1 MKNIFEFH
9 PGIINGWIFLV
20 IFLLVNIIF
29 ILQFPKH
36 FSKRLFELPPFQT
49 KLQFIISVFYA
60 LSLNSTMLYSIF
72 VSIKTNGIGIWI
84 GSSIF
89 AISIVLFSIA
99 LINYAT
105 TNPNMP
111 VTKGIYKLTRNPQ
124 QVFAGL
130 MWIGAGIAMQSY
142 IIIISF
148 SIQFVL
154 LYPSLLAQEKFCINK
169 YGNQYKHYMKST
181 PRYLFI

>member
-1 MKNIFEFH
+1 
-9 PGIINGWIFLV
+9 
-20 IFLLVNIIF
+20 
-29 ILQFPKH
+29 
-36 FSKRLFELPPFQT
+36 
-49 KLQFIISVFYA
+49 
-60 LSLNSTMLYSIF
+60 MLYSIF

-89 AISIVLFSIA
+89 AISVVLFGIA

-169 YGNQYKHYMKST
+169 YGYQYKHYMQNT